1 MIEWNIENTIYFGII
16 VSSLFLIMIYFLFIR
31 RK

>member
-1 MIEWNIENTIYFGII
+1 MTEWTIENTILYASII
-16 VSSLFLIMIYFLFIR
+16 SSLFLIMIYFLFIR